1 MYATLTSSSLPPY
14 PGARALLVLA
24 ALACGLTG
32 CSEGPLASCPDVP
45 QGAGPGMFAFRIER
59 GAECYVVR
67 GERAAYG
74 TVTSVY
80 TDEPLFL
87 GNLTVDDEG
96 DEGAFDLLFEVVA
109 LGGLEAGTH
118 DLADLFV
125 APDLGV
131 PVPTPRLVEHP
142 GRVSVA
148 AILDAEYVWARGGT
162 VTVARPT
169 DGVLSGTVS
178 ARMETASGEEV
189 RVEGVFEAAPG
200 PVTYTFIQ

>member
-1 MYATLTSSSLPPY
+1 MYGTYRSSSSLL
-14 PGARALLVLA
+14 GVIALL
-24 ALACGLTG
+24 ALGFSG
-32 CSEGPLASCPDVP
+32 CSETPLTSCPDVP
-45 QGAGPGMFAFRIER
+45 QATGPGTFAFRIER

-80 TDEPLFL
+80 TDEELFL
-87 GNLTVDDEG
+87 GNLTADDDG

-109 LGGLEAGTH
+109 LGDLEAGTH
-118 DLADLFV
+118 DLADLFE
-125 APDLGV
+125 APDLDV

-142 GRVSVA
+142 GKVSVA

-162 VTVARPT
+162 ITVARPT
-169 DGVLSGTVS
+169 ADVVSGSVS

-189 RVEGVFEAAPG
+189 HVDGVFEGTPG
-200 PVTYTFIQ
+200 TVTYTFIQ